1 MYTQPKLYE
10 KINRHP
16 DTLTVFGK
24 QLLDEGTC
32 SAQTLEEIKAMVNRT
47 LEADFQAAKTWE
59 VHNST
64 QHLLQWIVHRVLNC
78 PFTFSQTLKYD
89 WLSSK
94 VRAARP
100 LPVHTSP

>member
-1 MYTQPKLYE
+1 MLWLQPMYTQPKLYE

-16 DTLTVFGK
+16 DTLAVFGK

-59 VHNST
+59 VHNPAPAA
-64 QHLLQWIVHRVLNC
+64 VDCRPC
-78 PFTFSQTLKYD
+78 P
-89 WLSSK
+89 
-94 VRAARP
+94 
-100 LPVHTSP
+100 